1 MWTGLT
7 LRVTDGHARA
17 VSDGLTAAACNV
29 LCPDARGSAECKL
42 PRLQL
47 SRNRFGLACV
57 RLVPEF
63 IKEKTVVLMIASS
76 SSSSRKH
83 SRILPI

>member
-1 MWTGLT
+1 MRTGVT

-29 LCPDARGSAECKL
+29 LCPDARGSAECRL

-47 SRNRFGLACV
+47 LQNRFALICV
-57 RLVPEF
+57 RPAPEF
-63 IKEKTVVLMIASS
+63 MKKKLSFS
-76 SSSSRKH
+76 
-83 SRILPI
+83 

>member
-1 MWTGLT
+1 MRTGLS

-29 LCPDARGSAECKL
+29 LCPDARGSAECRL

-47 SRNRFGLACV
+47 SRNCFGLVCV
-57 RLVPEF
+57 RLAPEF
-63 IKEKTVVLMIASS
+63 IKEKNCRS
-76 SSSSRKH
+76 H
-83 SRILPI
+83 DRIEW

>member
-1 MWTGLT
+1 MRTGLS

-29 LCPDARGSAECKL
+29 LCPDARGSAECRL

-47 SRNRFGLACV
+47 LRNRFGLVCV
-57 RLVPEF
+57 RLAPEF
-63 IKEKTVVLMIASS
+63 IKQMSFS
-76 SSSSRKH
+76 
-83 SRILPI
+83 